1 MLLGGRPLHLLVL
14 GVMGAYAGL
23 GAYYATVARLP
34 HPVVYAALPLG
45 EHAGGGA
52 PDWEAFNATAIYVGP
67 NETGAL
73 SPELRDRARV
83 VYARR
88 DCRAYLWDVHF
99 RLAALAWLLYA
110 AFVYARQERRM
121 FGPFRDPAEF
131 LAPEKYTLNYAASV
145 LAATVIGCS
154 YTKFAWYMAELAT
167 RRAALSRDLREDP
180 ITLAHRHPTLI
191 ALILLEIG
199 LRLGARMALFTTLGV
214 TRAPCALVFPLYAR
228 ALVWLFVLAV
238 GALELL
244 AATLPHIA
252 RVSGATAPPA
262 RADGGRAAL
271 GVCGACCSTVLAG
284 IFAKALYLLL
294 LVGGV
299 LLFLH
304 YERHITIFG

>member
-1 MLLGGRPLHLLVL
+1 
-14 GVMGAYAGL
+14 MGAYAGL

-131 LAPEKYTLNYAASV
+131 LTPEKYTLNYAASV

-154 YTKFAWYMAELAT
+154 YTKFA
-167 RRAALSRDLREDP
+167 
-180 ITLAHRHPTLI
+180 
-191 ALILLEIG
+191 
-199 LRLGARMALFTTLGV
+199 
-214 TRAPCALVFPLYAR
+214 
-228 ALVWLFVLAV
+228 
-238 GALELL
+238 
-244 AATLPHIA
+244 
-252 RVSGATAPPA
+252 
-262 RADGGRAAL
+262 
-271 GVCGACCSTVLAG
+271 
-284 IFAKALYLLL
+284 
-294 LVGGV
+294 
-299 LLFLH
+299 
-304 YERHITIFG
+304 